1 MKTKTLEILKCPKTK
16 GKLRIAD
23 IQDQNGNEILEGS
36 LVNEQGDIYP
46 ISKGIPDLV
55 TSEDLTKDAIFA
67 RQYYKGIATTY
78 DLNVDITFRLYNED
92 ELTVRNSMI
101 DLLELKPDNR
111 VLEVSAGTGKDS
123 ELILKRLSKDG
134 ALFCVDLSPD
144 MLFYAKS
151 KIENEGIFTELISAS
166 ACNLPF
172 DDNSFDAL
180 YCFAGIGHFPSIAM
194 GLSEM
199 ARIVRPGGKVVFCEK
214 NVPLWLRETTYGKI
228 LINNNPMFAYEAP
241 LQYIPVAARNVGIR
255 WMIGNVHYVVDYTVG
270 IGEPKG
276 NFDLELPGERGG
288 TFNTRN
294 FGQLEGVT
302 TETKVLAQQAREK
315 LGISM
320 HEWLDKLVK
329 EEAQKILN
337 RKEI

>member
-23 IQDQNGNEILEGS
+23 IKDQNGNEILEGS

-67 RQYYKGIATTY
+67 RQYYKGIASTY

-101 DLLELKPDNR
+101 DLLQLKPDNR

-123 ELILKRLSKDG
+123 ELILKQLSKDG

-144 MLFYAKS
+144 MLFHAKS
-151 KIENEGIFTELISAS
+151 KIENDRIFTELISAS

-180 YCFAGIGHFPSIAM
+180 YCFAGIGHFPSIEM

-199 ARIVRPGGKVVFCEK
+199 ARVVRPGGKVVFCEK

-270 IGEPKG
+270 EGEPKG

-288 TFNTRN
+288 TFNTRY
-294 FGQLEGVT
+294 FGKLEGVT
-302 TETKVLAQQAREK
+302 PATKLKAMETAKKSGKSLHK
-315 LGISM
+315 
-320 HEWLDKLVK
+320 WLEDLINGEV
-329 EEAQKILN
+329 
-337 RKEI
+337 